1 MNKNTTFVPYPSL
14 PHKITI
20 NWNLRC
26 RHTTTVDPI
35 SYKLAYTGYTG
46 QVTTDSTH
54 PGPRML
60 RSYWTFASIYS
71 VFPLQFNCF
80 IRLDNLLELLFCS
93 LCERQNVHD
102 ISDST
107 RNQPHEKKHGVH
119 EEKEMSKAPLSS

>member
-35 SYKLAYTGYTG
+35 SYKLAYTG

-54 PGPRML
+54 PRTPD
-60 RSYWTFASIYS
+60 ASIILDVCINLS

>member
-93 LCERQNVHD
+93 LSVILILIRVNLHCFCSKSSLYFC
-102 ISDST
+102 ISIRYRS
-107 RNQPHEKKHGVH
+107 
-119 EEKEMSKAPLSS
+119 